1 MSAPHRPR
9 RSNRS
14 LCLRP
19 HSHTPTTSAGGRHA
33 GALRLAAFR
42 RSNQELTTFNDFS
55 AKRYQQV
62 SRDFE
67 GHTRMLVA
75 MKADLDSIFR
85 RIRTLQAK
93 LSKQYP
99 QAFAE
104 VSQV

>member
-1 MSAPHRPR
+1 MGSIH
-9 RSNRS
+9 
-14 LCLRP
+14 
-19 HSHTPTTSAGGRHA
+19 
-33 GALRLAAFR
+33 RLAAFR
-42 RSNQELTTFNDFS
+42 KTNQALHTFNDFS

-62 SRDFE
+62 YRDFDN
-67 GHTRMLVA
+67 HTKMLVA

-85 RIRTLQAK
+85 RIRTLQMK